1 MIPPKLARL
10 HKELSLR
17 EVFLSFAGYR
27 HPNHRVHDAIAALT
41 ASDQLQVH
49 IGTKRWELLDH
60 NGVVVGQLAGG
71 FEAPPGMRCISA
83 KVHAIAT
90 WSREQSEPQYQSSL
104 LCDNWEVVLPELVF
118 EPES

>member
-1 MIPPKLARL
+1 MIPPELARI

-27 HPNHRVHDAIAALT
+27 HPNHRVHGAIAALT
-41 ASDQLQVH
+41 AGDHLQVRT
-49 IGTKRWELLDH
+49 GVKRWELLNH
-60 NGVVVGQLAGG
+60 NGVVVGELAGS
-71 FEAPPGMRCISA
+71 FEAPAGLRCISA

-104 LCDNWEVVLPELVF
+104 RCDNWEVVLPELVF
-118 EPES
+118 EPDS